1 MNSYRRGLRN
11 SVLVNPK
18 IFILEKVY
26 LGPHTKCWSNL
37 VKRVKNSYYLVR
49 VVTIDAGAST
59 TYIENSI
66 LIMENSDSGG
76 RETLETPNMFQNSS
90 ILSLVTVLIW
100 SSFILERFVIQV
112 KVIVALF
119 NLLARQSRN
128 CYFFLGVTLLKLENL
143 CFPYQSRSF
152 FI

>member
-1 MNSYRRGLRN
+1 
-11 SVLVNPK
+11 
-18 IFILEKVY
+18 
-26 LGPHTKCWSNL
+26 
-37 VKRVKNSYYLVR
+37 
-49 VVTIDAGAST
+49 
-59 TYIENSI
+59 
-66 LIMENSDSGG
+66 MENSDSGG